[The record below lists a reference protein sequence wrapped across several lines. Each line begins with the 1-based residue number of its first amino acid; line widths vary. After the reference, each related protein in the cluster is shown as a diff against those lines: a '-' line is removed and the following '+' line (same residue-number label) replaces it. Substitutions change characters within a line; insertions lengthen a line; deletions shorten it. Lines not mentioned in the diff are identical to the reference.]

1 MVWSYVENQKE
12 TVVGKKSQMS
22 EQPRWRRDARIDREL
37 EKLLMFE
44 LRLEADFIVS

>member
-12 TVVGKKSQMS
+12 TVGKKSQMS
-22 EQPRWRRDARIDREL
+22 EQPRWRTDARIDREL